1 MVNIMGH
8 TFRKQ
13 QGMATVL
20 VSVILM
26 LGLAIMTLYANR
38 VAIFDLKMT
47 ANQVN
52 SNLAF
57 QAAERG
63 LEETIAN
70 MQVSSWRT
78 TNLVDSDNNN
88 IMDTSIANT
97 SFGTSQSFAAT
108 ITRLSAGDNS
118 VLRIDSR
125 GCSDG
130 CSPCAS
136 TCANTAAVSQ
146 VMMFKSALSG
156 KPSAPM
162 TAKGSV
168 ATGGNAD
175 IVNLDPDT
183 SGLTVHSGS
192 ANVQTGSATLHSLP
206 GTPPEASV
214 AKNDTTLATLT
225 DDQFFQ
231 EFFGDTKANV
241 QASAYPVSAANA
253 NSQLNGLTGKKIWIS
268 GNTQINSNI
277 TVGSLAEPVIIIVDG
292 ELRVNGT
299 VTIYGLVYCT
309 AIVWDNTG
317 MGNVNIYGA
326 AVAEGSF
333 TGNGTPTITY
343 TPTVTNNL
351 HTKLGEYVKVIGSW
365 RDF

>member
-1 MVNIMGH
+1 MVKIMRH

-20 VSVILM
+20 ISVIL
-26 LGLAIMTLYANR
+26 LAGLSILTLYANR
-38 VAIFDLKMT
+38 VAIFDLKTT
-47 ANQVN
+47 ANQIN

-57 QAAERG
+57 QAAEYG
-63 LEETIAN
+63 LEQTVANIQEMSWRTANLVDADNNNVMDPTIAN
-70 MQVSSWRT
+70 
-78 TNLVDSDNNN
+78 NN
-88 IMDTSIANT
+88 
-97 SFGTSQSFAAT
+97 FGTSQSFTAT
-108 ITRLSAGDNS
+108 ITRLSTGDNS
-118 VLRIDSR
+118 ILRIDSR

-130 CSPCAS
+130 CSPCVN
-136 TCANTAAVSQ
+136 TCANTSQVSQ
-146 VMMFKSALSG
+146 IMMFKSALSG

-168 ATGGNAD
+168 STGGNAD
-175 IVNLDPDT
+175 IVNLDPST

-192 ANVQTGSATLHSLP
+192 TNVQTGSATLHSLP

-214 AKNDTTLATLT
+214 AKGDTTLSTLT
-225 DDQFFQ
+225 DDQFFE
-231 EFFGDTKANV
+231 EFFGDTKTNV
-241 QASAYPVSAANA
+241 QASSVSVNPANA
-253 NSQLNGLTGKKIWIS
+253 NSQLNGMTGKKIWIE
-268 GNTQINSNI
+268 GNTHINSNVTI
-277 TVGSLAEPVIIIVDG
+277 GSLAEPVILIVNG
-292 ELRVNGT
+292 ELQVNGT

-309 AIVWDNTG
+309 SIVWDNTG

-351 HTKLGEYVKVIGSW
+351 HANLGEYVKVIGSW